1 MSSLL
6 LCLKSGF
13 GNHLA
18 AKYLSIGCLSAQRC
32 LSSAGPPIP
41 GGPKLFKRDKPHMNI
56 GTIGHVDHGKTTL
69 TSAITKVLAEKK
81 LAKVKEYDEIDNAPE
96 ERKRGITINT
106 AHVEYATGARH
117 YAHMDC
123 PGHADY
129 IKNMIT
135 GANQMEAAI
144 LVVAATDGAMPQTR
158 EHLTLAKQIGIED
171 IVVYVNK
178 VDAADTE
185 MTELV
190 EMELREL
197 LTELG
202 YKGDDVPFVFGS
214 ALAAMEG
221 KRDDIGRTSI
231 VTLLD
236 TIDNHFRQPIRD
248 IDKPFLMPIEHIYG
262 IQGRGTVVTGRL
274 DRGRLK
280 KGTEVEVLGY
290 ARSHK
295 TVVTGIEMFHKTLD
309 EAVAGDNLGAL
320 LRGLKRDQVRR
331 GMAVGAP
338 GTFRPADVVE
348 AQIYMLKKEEGGTP
362 KPFLN
367 TQRAQMYCK
376 TWDCLA
382 ELSASGK
389 DMMLPG
395 EDSHVSVKLLRP
407 MIFEQGDRFT
417 IRDKTNTIATGVVTK
432 VLADMTLEERTKFEK
447 GKSRKEKDEMERRI
461 AEIEE
466 AFKEKAP

>member
-1 MSSLL
+1 MSSAM
-6 LCLKSGF
+6 LCLRSGLN
-13 GNHLA
+13 GSSLT
-18 AKYLSIGCLSAQRC
+18 KYLSMGCLSQRC
-32 LSSAGPPIP
+32 LSAAPAGPPMP
-41 GGPKLFKRDKPHMNI
+41 GGTKTYKRDKPHMNI

-69 TSAITKVLAEKK
+69 TSAITRVLAERK

-106 AHVEYATGARH
+106 AHVEYQTDSRH

-158 EHLTLAKQIGIED
+158 EHLTLAKQIGIND

-178 VDAADTE
+178 VDAADKE

-221 KRDDIGRTSI
+221 KLPEIGRESI
-231 VTLLD
+231 LTLLD
-236 TIDNHFRQPIRD
+236 TIDKHFHLPERD
-248 IDKPFLMPIEHIYG
+248 IDKPFIMPIEHVYG

-274 DRGRLK
+274 DRGRIK
-280 KGTEVEVLGY
+280 KGMECEILGY
-290 ARSHK
+290 GRAHK
-295 TVVTGIEMFHKTLD
+295 TIITGIEMFKKTLD
-309 EAVAGDNLGAL
+309 EAQAGDNLGAL
-320 LRGLKRDQVRR
+320 LRGLKREQLRR
-331 GMAVGAP
+331 GMALGKP
-338 GTFRPADVVE
+338 GTFKPCDQFE
-348 AQIYMLKKEEGGTP
+348 TQIYLLKKEEGGSP
-362 KPFLN
+362 RPFLN
-367 TQRAQMYCK
+367 TQRGLLYCK
-376 TWDCLA
+376 TWDCVG
-382 ELSASGK
+382 ELVANGK
-389 DMMLPG
+389 
-395 EDSHVSVKLLRP
+395 
-407 MIFEQGDRFT
+407 
-417 IRDKTNTIATGVVTK
+417 
-432 VLADMTLEERTKFEK
+432 
-447 GKSRKEKDEMERRI
+447 
-461 AEIEE
+461 
-466 AFKEKAP
+466 